1 MAAPSRMLAPAI
13 RRGAKRAAPSASA
26 SDHSPGLA
34 PPGTPPLP
42 PSSSAW
48 AWWEAAS
55 YPPPSS
61 DGPPWSSTDLLQYR
75 LGLAGIGALRA
86 ERRFP
91 SSRAEVPEEEVPCHP
106 DDDKVKLGPPP
117 PPGRDLLDG
126 HIPGDQQAQIWNHF
140 LVFSCKKAR
149 RLEVR
154 KATLE

>member
-1 MAAPSRMLAPAI
+1 M
-13 RRGAKRAAPSASA
+13 
-26 SDHSPGLA
+26 
-34 PPGTPPLP
+34 
-42 PSSSAW
+42 
-48 AWWEAAS
+48 
-55 YPPPSS
+55 
-61 DGPPWSSTDLLQYR
+61 LQYR

-154 KATLE
+154 KATLEKFYADGVLPRAPPRPREKVLFSGLL